1 MKSYW
6 LFLLVMPMVGALI
19 GWLTNHIALWML
31 FHPYRPVGIGR
42 FKWQGVIPRRREQLA
57 ESLSAALEDHLLTL
71 EDQQAILDSV
81 DIEQHL
87 DRIVTQV
94 LEKQLPR
101 SVFQKVPAINGIR
114 EKLIDVLRGNILR
127 RLPARLSDMDSTIL
141 VRVAAEMDLA
151 GHVRN
156 KMLNLPVDDLE
167 RLIRRVARR
176 ELLSIE
182 LSGAGIGALI
192 GLIQA
197 LLAILIAGYG

>member
-1 MKSYW
+1 
-6 LFLLVMPMVGALI
+6 
-19 GWLTNHIALWML
+19 
-31 FHPYRPVGIGR
+31 
-42 FKWQGVIPRRREQLA
+42 
-57 ESLSAALEDHLLTL
+57 
-71 EDQQAILDSV
+71 
-81 DIEQHL
+81 
-87 DRIVTQV
+87 
-94 LEKQLPR
+94 
-101 SVFQKVPAINGIR
+101 
-114 EKLIDVLRGNILR
+114 
-127 RLPARLSDMDSTIL
+127 MDSTIL

-197 LLAILIAGYG
+197 LLAILITGYG